1 MNPLSAL
8 VLAASCSALPWA
20 MRRGLA
26 EIGDPLRCDAVD
38 SGVLVLGSIAG
49 AVCAFRGD
57 VAGAVLC
64 ASCGLSCVTDI
75 RRGVVLDT
83 VLAVTLTAIAI
94 LALSSGRLPGAV
106 LGCAATLSAMGLV
119 FAAGRGAMGLGD
131 VKFAGVIG
139 AAFGTERGLITLAI
153 AFVLGGAVAAVL
165 LASGRVRRGQA
176 LPFAPYLAI
185 AVTVVACGIWPFE
198 AGG

>member
-1 MNPLSAL
+1 VNLLGGL
-8 VLAASCSALPWA
+8 VLATSCSALPWA

-26 EIGDPLRCDAVD
+26 EIGESFRCDSVD
-38 SGVLVLGSIAG
+38 CGVMVLGAFAG
-49 AVCAFRGD
+49 TVCAVRGD
-57 VAGAVLC
+57 AAGAVLC

-75 RRGVVLDT
+75 RRGVVLDD
-83 VLAVTLTAIAI
+83 VLVIALSAIVILAVSA
-94 LALSSGRLPGAV
+94 GRVPEAA
-106 LGCAATLSAMGLV
+106 LGCAAALSAMGLI

-139 AAFGTERGLITLAI
+139 AALGAERALVAVAI

-185 AVTVVACGIWPFE
+185 GAAVVACGIWPCE
-198 AGG
+198 IVA